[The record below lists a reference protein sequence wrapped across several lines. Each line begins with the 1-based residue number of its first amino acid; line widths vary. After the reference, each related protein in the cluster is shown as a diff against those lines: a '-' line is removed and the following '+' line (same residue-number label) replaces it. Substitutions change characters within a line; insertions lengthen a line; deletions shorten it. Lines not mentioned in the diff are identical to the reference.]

1 MTSTKSYRGRRLA
14 SAGVTVALAAG
25 LATGALAA
33 QDAEPHTTKAPR
45 IAVIAT
51 VGTPTADIDRAV
63 AAAREAAG
71 APGART
77 TVRRAGGGLDA
88 QAEAAALAAQDY
100 TVVAGVGDEGRAA
113 VGQAQSAQV
122 GPETRWVSVR

>member
-1 MTSTKSYRGRRLA
+1 M
-14 SAGVTVALAAG
+14 TVALAAG

-33 QDAEPHTTKAPR
+33 QDTGPHTTKAPR
-45 IAVIAT
+45 IAVVAT
-51 VGTPTADIDRAV
+51 VGTPAADIDRAV

-71 APGART
+71 APAAQA

-88 QAEAAALAAQDY
+88 QAQAAALAAQEY
-100 TVVAGVGDEGRAA
+100 TVVAGVGDEARAA

-122 GPETRWVSVR
+122 GADTRWVTVR